1 MKYRIDPRLAQF
13 PVRTRY
19 KDLEKKG
26 SPFDAAILPF
36 EEFYYFSRVSIAVKK
51 KHTWK
56 AWSSDISKLKLN
68 SFQNDRNFLDS
79 QKIYCLLL

>member
-36 EEFYYFSRVSIAVKK
+36 EGILLFFPSFYRCEKETYVKSLVEWYLEIEIEFFSKRS
-51 KHTWK
+51 
-56 AWSSDISKLKLN
+56 
-68 SFQNDRNFLDS
+68 
-79 QKIYCLLL
+79 

>member
-36 EEFYYFSRVSIAVKK
+36 EGILLFFPSFYRCEKETYVESLVEWYLEIEIEFFSKRS
-51 KHTWK
+51 
-56 AWSSDISKLKLN
+56 
-68 SFQNDRNFLDS
+68 
-79 QKIYCLLL
+79 